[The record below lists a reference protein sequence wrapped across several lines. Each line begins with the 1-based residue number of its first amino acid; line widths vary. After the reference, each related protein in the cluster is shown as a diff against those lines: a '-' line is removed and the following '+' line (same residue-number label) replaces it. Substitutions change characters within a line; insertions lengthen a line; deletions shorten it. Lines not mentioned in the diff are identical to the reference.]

1 MDGWARGIFLLSGT
15 LRRLAQKRGIVQV
28 EPVTVIKQLWTR
40 FIEHYT
46 FATGNKIHT
55 LLKASFG
62 YGKKSFG

>member
-1 MDGWARGIFLLSGT
+1 MGWVWENFLLSGT
-15 LRRLAQKRGIVQV
+15 LCRLAQKRGIVQV

-40 FIEHYT
+40 FIKHYT

-62 YGKKSFG
+62 YGKTSFG